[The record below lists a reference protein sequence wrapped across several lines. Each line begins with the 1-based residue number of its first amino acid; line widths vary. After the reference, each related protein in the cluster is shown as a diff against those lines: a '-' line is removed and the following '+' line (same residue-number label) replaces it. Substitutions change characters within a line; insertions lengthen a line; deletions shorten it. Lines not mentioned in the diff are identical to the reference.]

1 MPRGYE
7 MSRAYSP
14 EEFESP
20 IYEFWLEK
28 GFFSPKPLP
37 NTKPFVIIMP
47 PPNVT
52 GQLHLGH
59 ALTAGI
65 QDILTRWR
73 RMKGDPT
80 LWLPGK
86 DHAGIA
92 TQVVVERE
100 LAEKGITRQELGREE
115 FVKRIWT
122 WVDRYGQR
130 IDQQHKKI
138 GASCDWSRLKFTLDP
153 EPSLA
158 VQTTF
163 VNLHKKGLIYRG
175 ERIINWCVRCATAL
189 SDLEVDYEDSTG
201 TLFYVNYSL
210 VNSNDHIT
218 IATTRPETIMGDT
231 GVAIHPND
239 ERFNHLVGEKV
250 VLPIVGRQIPI
261 VADTA
266 IKPDFGTGV
275 LKVTPGHD
283 HIDFEIGQRSNLP
296 IITVI
301 DTNGVMNN
309 NAGPFEGQ
317 DRFKARK
324 AVIDNLRNQGLLF
337 REESISHAV
346 GHCQRCHTIVE
357 PLISKQWFIK
367 IKPLADPARES
378 ILSGK
383 TRIVPEHFSK
393 VYDNWMKNIRD
404 WCISRQL
411 WWGHRIP
418 VWYCENCNSET
429 VSLDMV
435 DLCKTCGSTNVFQD
449 PDVLDT
455 WFSSGLWP
463 HSTLGW
469 PNKSTDLDYFYPTS
483 VMVTGYDILFFWVA
497 RMMMLGIENT
507 GTPPF
512 HTIYLHGLVKDADGI
527 KMSKTKGN
535 VLDPITLIETYGTD
549 ALRFALTTGTSPGND
564 IRLGDSKLA
573 SARNFANKLWN
584 VSRFVIN
591 NATDYK
597 LYGQITPFDLSH
609 REDRWIRSRLN
620 ETVKRVEANLD
631 KFEIGEAQR
640 EIYEFVW
647 SEFCDWYVEL
657 AKVRIRTEENL
668 FSPIPTLIYVLE
680 KTLRLLHPFMP
691 FITEEIWQRLT
702 PLMPR
707 ETSYP
712 ESIMIANYP
721 IPERRESDSDAEAEI
736 QQLITL
742 IRAIRNIRAE
752 LKIEAHRKL
761 DVLID
766 PGNFRVLLNEE
777 AQAIKSLANLKNV
790 ELREDIEKFQKDG
803 TLSLVAGQMV
813 AVIPLGDV
821 IDVNAEKNRITTE
834 IGETRNQLQRINTL
848 LNKPEFISKAPGKVV
863 DREKERAT
871 GLTDRLE
878 ALNRILSQLSE

>member
-1 MPRGYE
+1 
-7 MSRAYSP
+7 
-14 EEFESP
+14 
-20 IYEFWLEK
+20 
-28 GFFSPKPLP
+28 
-37 NTKPFVIIMP
+37 
-47 PPNVT
+47 
-52 GQLHLGH
+52 
-59 ALTAGI
+59 
-65 QDILTRWR
+65 
-73 RMKGDPT
+73 
-80 LWLPGK
+80 
-86 DHAGIA
+86 
-92 TQVVVERE
+92 
-100 LAEKGITRQELGREE
+100 
-115 FVKRIWT
+115 
-122 WVDRYGQR
+122 
-130 IDQQHKKI
+130 
-138 GASCDWSRLKFTLDP
+138 
-153 EPSLA
+153 
-158 VQTTF
+158 
-163 VNLHKKGLIYRG
+163 
-175 ERIINWCVRCATAL
+175 
-189 SDLEVDYEDSTG
+189 
-201 TLFYVNYSL
+201 
-210 VNSNDHIT
+210 
-218 IATTRPETIMGDT
+218 
-231 GVAIHPND
+231 
-239 ERFNHLVGEKV
+239 
-250 VLPIVGRQIPI
+250 
-261 VADTA
+261 
-266 IKPDFGTGV
+266 
-275 LKVTPGHD
+275 
-283 HIDFEIGQRSNLP
+283 
-296 IITVI
+296 
-301 DTNGVMNN
+301 
-309 NAGPFEGQ
+309 
-317 DRFKARK
+317 
-324 AVIDNLRNQGLLF
+324 
-337 REESISHAV
+337 
-346 GHCQRCHTIVE
+346 
-357 PLISKQWFIK
+357 
-367 IKPLADPARES
+367 
-378 ILSGK
+378 
-383 TRIVPEHFSK
+383 
-393 VYDNWMKNIRD
+393 
-404 WCISRQL
+404 
-411 WWGHRIP
+411 
-418 VWYCENCNSET
+418 
-429 VSLDMV
+429 
-435 DLCKTCGSTNVFQD
+435 
-449 PDVLDT
+449 
-455 WFSSGLWP
+455 
-463 HSTLGW
+463 
-469 PNKSTDLDYFYPTS
+469 
-483 VMVTGYDILFFWVA
+483 MVTGYDILFFWVA

-834 IGETRNQLQRINTL
+834 IGETRNQLQRINT
-848 LNKPEFISKAPGKVV
+848 
-863 DREKERAT
+863 
-871 GLTDRLE
+871 
-878 ALNRILSQLSE
+878 

>member
-1 MPRGYE
+1 MPPGYE
-7 MSRAYSP
+7 MSRAYNP

-20 IYEFWLEK
+20 IYKFWLEK
-28 GFFSPKPLP
+28 GFFSPKAQP

-65 QDILTRWR
+65 QDILTRWH

-92 TQVVVERE
+92 TQVVVERK
-100 LAEKGITRQELGREE
+100 LAEKGVSRHELGREE
-115 FVKRIWT
+115 FVKRIWN
-122 WVDRYGQR
+122 WVDTYGQR
-130 IDQQHKKI
+130 IDEQHKKL
-138 GASCDWSRLKFTLDP
+138 GASCDWSRQKFTLDP

-175 ERIINWCVRCATAL
+175 ERMINWCIRCATAL
-189 SDLEVDYEDSTG
+189 SDLEVDYEDNSG
-201 TLFYVNYSL
+201 ILFYVNYSL
-210 VNSNDHIT
+210 VNINHHIT

-231 GVAIHPND
+231 GIAIHPD
-239 ERFNHLVGEKV
+239 DQRFSHLVGEQAI
-250 VLPIVGRQIPI
+250 LPIVGRHIPI
-261 VADTA
+261 VSDSA
-266 IKPDFGTGV
+266 IKQDFGTGA

-283 HIDFEIGQRSNLP
+283 HADFEIGLRSNLP

-301 DTNGVMNN
+301 DTNGIMTDK
-309 NAGPFEGQ
+309 AGPFAGQ
-317 DRFKARK
+317 DRFKARG
-324 AVIDNLRNQGLLF
+324 AVVDSLRNQGLLLK
-337 REESISHAV
+337 EESIVHAV

-367 IKPLADPARES
+367 IKPLADPARKA

-383 TRIVPEHFSK
+383 TKIIPEHFSK
-393 VYDNWMKNIRD
+393 VYGNWMANIRD

-418 VWYCENCNSET
+418 VWYCEDCNSET
-429 VSLDMV
+429 VSIDKV
-435 DLCKTCGSTNVFQD
+435 DSCKTCDSSNVFQD

-469 PNKSTDLDYFYPTS
+469 PSESTDLDYFYPTS

-507 GTPPF
+507 NTPPF
-512 HTIYLHGLVKDADGI
+512 DVIYLHGLVRDANGI

-549 ALRFALTTGTSPGND
+549 ALRFALTTGTGPGND
-564 IRLGDSKLA
+564 IRLGESKLA

-591 NATDYK
+591 NVTNYK
-597 LYGQITPFDLSH
+597 IDGQIKPLDLNH
-609 REDRWIRSRLN
+609 REDRWILSRLN
-620 ETVKRVEANLD
+620 KTIERVESYLD
-631 KFEIGEAQR
+631 RFEIGEAQR
-640 EIYEFVW
+640 EIYEFIW

-657 AKVRIRTEENL
+657 AKVRIRRKENL
-668 FSPIPTLIYVLE
+668 FSPIPTLVYVLE

-702 PLMPR
+702 PHMPNK
-707 ETSYP
+707 TSYP

-721 IPERRESDSDAEAEI
+721 KPEETESDAKAEVEI
-736 QQLITL
+736 QQLIIL
-742 IRAIRNIRAE
+742 IRAIRNTRAE

-766 PGNFRVLLNEE
+766 PGNFKVLLTQETE
-777 AQAIKSLANLKNV
+777 AIKSLANLSRL
-790 ELREDIEKFQKDG
+790 ELREDLEKIQKDG
-803 TLSLVAGQMV
+803 TISLVAGQIV
-813 AVIPLGDV
+813 VVIPLGDV
-821 IDVNAEKNRITTE
+821 IDIDAEKNRITIE
-834 IGETRNQLQRINTL
+834 IGKTKDNLQRVNTL
-848 LNKPEFISKAPGKVV
+848 LNKPGFSSKAPAKVV

-871 GLTDRLE
+871 ALIDRLE
-878 ALNRILSQLSE
+878 ALKRILSQLS